1 MPEVFSL
8 ASGEG
13 RRVVLVG
20 ERKKNTIRSFLRRG
34 IMCTYMNQKQ
44 SEVPFRT
51 LANML
56 LKAFNFLILFQSDFE
71 IFEPFIFFPVTRFL
85 VTSFL
90 FSDFIHFDLLQ

>member
-44 SEVPFRT
+44 SEGT

-71 IFEPFIFFPVTRFL
+71 MFEPFIFFPVTRFL